1 MNQAAQP
8 AETARVIVSLIQQ
21 GDSRGEEMLYS
32 ILSRG
37 MRFLAIHKLGPE
49 DGLECFHDTV
59 LILIA
64 RIREGALQEPAALF
78 GYARTILMRGVMD
91 RFEKRRRLSTEDLE
105 SVGFAIP
112 DPRSTPDQILEAEER
127 VAVMRKALLSL
138 RPNEREVLTRF
149 YLQEQSPERIQQEM
163 KLTSTQYRLL
173 KSRSKQ
179 KLERVTADAA
189 QVSKPNATPVN
200 PWPRELESTM
210 TAGAAR

>member
-1 MNQAAQP
+1 
-8 AETARVIVSLIQQ
+8 
-21 GDSRGEEMLYS
+21 MLYS

-91 RFEKRRRLSTEDLE
+91 RFEKRRRLSTEDLD

-112 DPRSTPDQILEAEER
+112 DPRSTPEQMLVAEER

-149 YLQEQSPERIQQEM
+149 YLQEQSPETIQQEM